1 MLHILKKTAKKSM
14 IWIKTTIFA
23 ISKNQYTK
31 TDYEKTINS
40 IHDAG
45 RTMAVSTDFS
55 VTA

>member
-1 MLHILKKTAKKSM
+1 MEKNDYLCDI
-14 IWIKTTIFA
+14 I
-23 ISKNQYTK
+23 KNQYTK